1 MNEADFEYAENMLI
15 VMRKDSTTGQV
26 EDVLA
31 KVKATGTDCFVSRGD
46 FHTVIGIVGD
56 PEPLEE
62 LPLAAMA
69 GVERV
74 QRVTKSYKV
83 VSHEGHSG
91 TSTITVGNTSIGP
104 GTFTLIAG
112 PCAVENEKQTIDAAW
127 AAKDA
132 GAHILRGGAYKPR
145 TSPYSFQGLAEDGLR
160 ILDIARKE
168 TGLPIITEVMDAR
181 DVAKVAAVADVL
193 QIGTRNMQNFP
204 LLKEVSS
211 TGKPVMLKRGMTA
224 TIEEWLMAAEHIGR
238 HGNLQII
245 LCERGIRTF
254 ETATRNTLDISAV
267 PVIREESHL
276 PIIVDPSHAAGRK
289 SLVAPLSRAAVAVGA
304 DGVMIDVHCEPEKA
318 LTDGPQALVP
328 SELLELSKD
337 LRLLAEAVGRRF

>member
-1 MNEADFEYAENMLI
+1 MLI
-15 VMRKDSTTGQV
+15 VMHKDSTDLQI
-26 EDVLA
+26 EAVLA
-31 KVKATGTDCFVSRGD
+31 KVRATGTECFVSRGD
-46 FHTVIGIVGD
+46 YHTVIGIVGD

-62 LPLAAMA
+62 LPLAAMS

-83 VSHEGHSG
+83 VSHEGHPG
-91 TSTITVGNTSIGP
+91 QSTIEVRGHSIGP
-104 GTFTLIAG
+104 DTFTLIAG
-112 PCAVENEKQTIDAAW
+112 PCAVETEQQTIEAAV
-127 AAKDA
+127 AAKQA

-160 ILDIARKE
+160 ILELARQE

-181 DVAKVAAVADVL
+181 DVEKVANVADIL

-204 LLKEVSS
+204 LLREVGSV
-211 TGKPVMLKRGMTA
+211 GKPVMLKRGMTA

-238 HGNLQII
+238 QGNLQII

-267 PVIREESHL
+267 PVVREESHL
-276 PIIVDPSHAAGRK
+276 PVIIDPSHAAGRRT
-289 SLVAPLSRAAVAVGA
+289 LVAPLSRAAVAVGA

-328 SELLELSKD
+328 EELMALSKEI
-337 LRLLAEAVGRRF
+337 RSLAESMGRRY

>member
-1 MNEADFEYAENMLI
+1 MLI
-15 VMRKDSTTGQV
+15 VMNKDSTV
-26 EDVLA
+26 EEVEAVLA
-31 KVKATGTDCFVSRGD
+31 KVRATGTECFVSRGEY
-46 FHTVIGIVGD
+46 HTVVGIVGD

-62 LPLAAMA
+62 LPLAAMS

-83 VSHEGHSG
+83 VSYEGHAG
-91 TSTITVGNTSIGP
+91 TSTIKVGNTSIGP

-112 PCAVENEKQTIDAAW
+112 PCAVENEQQTIDAAR

-160 ILDIARKE
+160 ILDLARQE

-181 DVAKVAAVADVL
+181 DVEKVAAVADIL

-204 LLKEVSS
+204 LLREVGAA
-211 TGKPVMLKRGMTA
+211 GKPVMLKRGMTA

-267 PVIREESHL
+267 PVLREESHL
-276 PIIVDPSHAAGRK
+276 PVIIDPSHAAGRR

-304 DGVMIDVHCEPEKA
+304 DGIMIDVHCEPEKA
-318 LTDGPQALVP
+318 LTDGPQALIP
-328 SELLELSKD
+328 SELM
-337 LRLLAEAVGRRF
+337 LLAKDIKMLAESMGRTF